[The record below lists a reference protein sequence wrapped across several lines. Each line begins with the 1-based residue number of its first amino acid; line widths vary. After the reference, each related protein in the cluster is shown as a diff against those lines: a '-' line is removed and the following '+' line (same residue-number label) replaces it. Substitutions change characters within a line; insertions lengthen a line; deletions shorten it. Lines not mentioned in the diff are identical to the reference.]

1 MERMGIL
8 NMYDLVITNATI
20 VAADLQY
27 KGSICI
33 KDGQIAAIATDA
45 LEAVDA
51 AQTIDAQGLL
61 AFPGLIDVHAHLGE
75 RGEGDT
81 ESVTCSSKAA
91 AVGGITTCVDMPTNQ
106 PVIKNAEILREKIR
120 YMKEECRVDHILYG
134 ALIRDN
140 QADLKE
146 MAALGAT
153 CFKAFL
159 SYSGEEY
166 TSPNMYEARK
176 AMQEIAKEIRGLDT
190 GTIRI
195 GTISSVS
202 CHWLPTLI
210 KQFQERY
217 PNVEFVLH
225 QGDYT
230 SIPERVRTGEA
241 DFGFVNPDAIPNIKT
256 RFVKAGEHRAVL
268 PLNHPL
274 AQAPYVTLEDL
285 VNEPFLLLEEG
296 LLSEPLEAF
305 HQQGL
310 EPSVRLR
317 VHDDYSIL
325 SMIEAGLGISILPE
339 LVLRKTNYQVAI
351 LPTRPVVMRKI
362 GLVMKD
368 KNTMPIA
375 SKYFIEFLFQHI
387 DQLP

>member
-1 MERMGIL
+1 MQKGYVEMNRYIALQKTVELGSLTKAAEVLGYTQPAMSQMITSLERELSIKLLYRSRYGSRL
-8 NMYDLVITNATI
+8 TI
-20 VAADLQY
+20 
-27 KGSICI
+27 
-33 KDGQIAAIATDA
+33 
-45 LEAVDA
+45 E
-51 AQTIDAQGLL
+51 
-61 AFPGLIDVHAHLGE
+61 GE
-75 RGEGDT
+75 RLFPSIQKT
-81 ESVTCSSKAA
+81 VA
-91 AVGGITTCVDMPTNQ
+91 Q
-106 PVIKNAEILREKIR
+106 
-120 YMKEECRVDHILYG
+120 Y
-134 ALIRDN
+134 
-140 QADLKE
+140 Q
-146 MAALGAT
+146 
-153 CFKAFL
+153 
-159 SYSGEEY
+159 
-166 TSPNMYEARK
+166 

-296 LLSEPLEAF
+296 LLSESLEAF